1 MKKLMKS
8 IICVILVVLAVWF
21 VASWIDIVADN
32 TQPNPQHS
40 KYNMFVLMT
49 SGKEEEEEIEIDEEW
64 NNLMNDNTRLASA
77 IIDNINDDVLT
88 IITAEDDREW
98 VVEVVDGD
106 SFSEDDYLCV
116 FFNTMGTDNVEDDE
130 IMKLY
135 VERW

>member
-1 MKKLMKS
+1 MKS
-8 IICVILVVLAVWF
+8 TICAIFVLLAIWSVF
-21 VASWIDIVADN
+21 SWVDIVADN

-40 KYNMFVLMT
+40 KYNLFVLMA
-49 SGKEEEEEIEIDEEW
+49 SDKEKPEMDEEW
-64 NNLMNDNTRLASA
+64 DNLMTDHTRLASA
-77 IIDNINDDVLT
+77 IIDNIDGDVLT

-116 FFNTMGTDNVEDDE
+116 FFNTIGTENVEDDE

-135 VERW
+135 VEKW